1 MAKETKIGSNRTGI
15 QMSPKDSKEMIEAA
29 ANAMPTS
36 EGDHMSLAL
45 LRSNYTGWELLIA
58 LAESSGHDDLAKRFQ
73 LALAE
78 EAEHLT
84 QIRAWVQEL
93 TMAEAS
99 VMPA

>member
-1 MAKETKIGSNRTGI
+1 
-15 QMSPKDSKEMIEAA
+15 
-29 ANAMPTS
+29 
-36 EGDHMSLAL
+36 MSLAL